1 MYAALLAA
9 VMTGCSDKETDGVG
23 DIREIRVGA
32 KVTGTVET
40 KAPVTTG
47 SMFTAGIAA
56 IENASAT
63 PSSAMDWGTPQWTNS
78 VTLTAQEQIM
88 GNRVPLN
95 VLKVYPQ
102 TGYVHLVAWYPNLP
116 AVGGVVNFAR
126 TGTEDVMYGGIVSGS
141 ATNPVGAFGFTHALT
156 QLNFQVQATDR
167 YLNDNP
173 GKQISAIEVIGASYP
188 QSMQIATGAVTYA
201 ATADLPVPGFS
212 PITLST
218 NLVAAGVPFMVDA
231 LNAVSIRVHYSDDTQ
246 SDPIAIIN
254 AATNLPLNAEAG
266 KSHQITLTF
275 QKQGEVAIQGTAT
288 VAPWEV
294 GASGNGSVVQP

>member
-9 VMTGCSDKETDGVG
+9 VMTGCSDKEADGVG
-23 DIREIRVGA
+23 ATEEIRVGA

-47 SMFTAGIAA
+47 SMFTAGVAA
-56 IENASAT
+56 IENASAAA
-63 PSSAMDWGTPQWTNS
+63 SSTLDWGTPGWTNS
-78 VTLTAQEQIM
+78 VTLTAQEQIT

-102 TGYVHLVAWYPNLP
+102 TGYVHMAAWYPNLP
-116 AVGGVVNFAR
+116 AVSGVVSFAR

-141 ATNPVGAFGFTHALT
+141 AATPVGAFGFTHALT

-167 YLNDNP
+167 YVNDNP
-173 GKQISAIEVIGASYP
+173 GKQISAIEVVNASYP
-188 QSMQIATGAVTYA
+188 QSMQIATGAVTY
-201 ATADLPVPGFS
+201 TTPADLSVPGLS
-212 PITLST
+212 PITLGT
-218 NLVAAGVPFMVDA
+218 TLVAAGVPFMVNA
-231 LNAVSIRVHYSDDTQ
+231 LDGVNIRVRYSDNTL

-254 AATNLPLNAEAG
+254 AATNLPLDAEAG